1 MPRTCWSGWH
11 LRAPQTTRTSAL
23 CLKWKRNVMANSSR
37 EQMCYTGDTT
47 KTLMPKMV
55 ELVVD
60 TVRTLLFNE
69 REVQEQL
76 SKVTAETD

>member
-1 MPRTCWSGWH
+1 
-11 LRAPQTTRTSAL
+11 
-23 CLKWKRNVMANSSR
+23 MANSSR

-76 SKVTAETD
+76 SKVMAETD

>member
-1 MPRTCWSGWH
+1 
-11 LRAPQTTRTSAL
+11 
-23 CLKWKRNVMANSSR
+23 MANSSR
-37 EQMCYTGDTT
+37 EQMCYTGD

-60 TVRTLLFNE
+60 TVRTLFNE

>member
-1 MPRTCWSGWH
+1 
-11 LRAPQTTRTSAL
+11 
-23 CLKWKRNVMANSSR
+23 MANSSR
-37 EQMCYTGDTT
+37 EQMCYTGD

>member
-1 MPRTCWSGWH
+1 
-11 LRAPQTTRTSAL
+11 
-23 CLKWKRNVMANSSR
+23 MANYSL